1 MKTDDSDSFRQKILA
16 ILIIYVLL
24 HMLSSAAS
32 TTATMSPESQPS
44 YNALDR

>member
-1 MKTDDSDSFRQKILA
+1 MKTDDGDSFRQKILA

-24 HMLSSAAS
+24 HMLSSTAS
-32 TTATMSPESQPS
+32 TTATVQPEPQSS